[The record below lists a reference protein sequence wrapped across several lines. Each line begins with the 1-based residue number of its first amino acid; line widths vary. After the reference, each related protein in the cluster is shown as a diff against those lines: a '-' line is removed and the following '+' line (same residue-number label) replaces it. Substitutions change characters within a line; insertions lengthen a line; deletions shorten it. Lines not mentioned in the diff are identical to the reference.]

1 MELPLLVLQLL
12 PPPLLLL
19 LLTRHQYVL
28 HAGSV
33 CTGFAQQFLLG
44 SMRCM

>member
-1 MELPLLVLQLL
+1 MELPLLV
-12 PPPLLLL
+12 LLL